1 MKKLLSRGDLFRFFK
16 AWLLY
21 KSMGSWQILKGVL
34 KGLPRSPS
42 LRASL
47 VAQSGTVT
55 IAQRESRQC
64 AHRHGG
70 DFIFA
75 GKSALQC
82 VLANVLTDQYRL
94 FRASRETMASDPDG
108 EQSD

>member
-1 MKKLLSRGDLFRFFK
+1 M
-16 AWLLY
+16 
-21 KSMGSWQILKGVL
+21 
-34 KGLPRSPS
+34 
-42 LRASL
+42 
-47 VAQSGTVT
+47 

-75 GKSALQC
+75 GKSALKC
-82 VLANVLTDQYRL
+82 VLANVLTV